1 MLKYLFCKRRG
12 LNMTRCKKNSEDVM
26 VAFGAALFMGFWVGS
41 ALFIILMVVLSAI
54 DSSIVE
60 AIDTFGTEKT
70 LVIMDIAICL
80 VTYFLVRR
88 FDKKIDKELEK
99 KSMN

>member
-1 MLKYLFCKRRG
+1 MAR
-12 LNMTRCKKNSEDVM
+12 KNSEDVM
-26 VAFGAALFMGFWVGS
+26 VAFGTALFMGFWVGS

-99 KSMN
+99 NQ